1 MISALNSRPIWVTGA
16 GGLIGN
22 YLVQTAAQC
31 APGFAVAGL
40 TRAQLDLTDSAAVR
54 EAFRRHPPQA
64 VLHCAA
70 LSRTGACESN
80 PALARKIN
88 TEVTALLAELAA
100 AIPFVFFSSD
110 LVFDG
115 RQGHYAE
122 EAPVNPLMVYGETK
136 VAAEQIV
143 LANPRHL
150 VVRTSLNGG
159 VSPTRDRGFN
169 ELLSNAWKAG
179 AKVSLFTDEFR
190 SPIPAAATARAI
202 WVLLQLGQTGLYH
215 VAGAERLSRWQIG
228 QLLAKRCSELNPKIE
243 PVSLHKFT
251 GAPRPPD
258 TSLDCAKAQ
267 TLLTFPLPRLS
278 ECLTLLDPLP
288 ASVQSKPSGVREP

>member
-1 MISALNSRPIWVTGA
+1 LISALNSRPIWVTGA

-22 YLVQTAAQC
+22 YLVQTAPQC
-31 APGFAVAGL
+31 APGFAVVGL
-40 TRAQLDLTDSAAVR
+40 TRAQLDLTDFAGVR
-54 EAFRRHPPQA
+54 EAFRSHSPQA

-70 LSRTGACESN
+70 LSRTGECESN
-80 PALARKIN
+80 PARARKIN
-88 TEVTALLAELAA
+88 VEVTAVLAELAA
-100 AIPFVFFSSD
+100 AIPFVFLSSD

-115 RQGHYAE
+115 RRGHYAE
-122 EAPVNPLMVYGETK
+122 EAPVNPLMVYAETK

-143 LANPRHL
+143 LANPRHV

-169 ELLSNAWKAG
+169 ELLRHAWKAG
-179 AKVSLFTDEFR
+179 QNVRLFTDEFR

-202 WVLLQLGQTGLYH
+202 WALLQLGQTGLYH

-228 QLLAKRCSELNPKIE
+228 QLLAQCCSELNPNIE
-243 PVSLHKFT
+243 PTSLHDFS

-258 TSLDCAKAQ
+258 TSLDCTKAQ
-267 TLLTFPLPRLS
+267 KLLTFPLPRLS
-278 ECLTLLDPLP
+278 ECLDLVDPTLT
-288 ASVQSKPSGVREP
+288 A